1 MRNDWKISPRLR
13 VGAWLFFALVVE
25 AATGFNASMPY
36 LAVVGPP
43 PLRIWQDSRYIFEY
57 TKFEADLAARAML
70 ATNQAPASAG
80 TNANPYK
87 VSAPRQSNDD
97 STPIIVRPPPPP
109 VVPSSGD
116 LHLSASSDIP
126 STPIKFDMPDT
137 SASDLLTVTPQMI
150 AQYLSPGPNGAN
162 TNTVGQPGAV
172 VFVPAGMPYAPPTT
186 PSVNPGPQSRANY
199 RVQ

>member
-1 MRNDWKISPRLR
+1 MLSALAFLLTPKS
-13 VGAWLFFALVVE
+13 GA
-25 AATGFNASMPY
+25 TMPY

-70 ATNQAPASAG
+70 ATNQVSNGGG
-80 TNANPYK
+80 TNSNPSSVK
-87 VSAPRQSNDD
+87 PHQTLDD

-109 VVPSSGD
+109 VPISTGD
-116 LHLSASSDIP
+116 LHLSASSEIP
-126 STPIKFDMPDT
+126 SAPTKFDMPDT

-150 AQYLSPGPNGAN
+150 AQYLRPGPSG
-162 TNTVGQPGAV
+162 TNSVGQPGAV
-172 VFVPAGMPYAPPTT
+172 VFVPAGMPYTPTPP
-186 PSVNPGPQSRANY
+186 PVNSGPQSRANY